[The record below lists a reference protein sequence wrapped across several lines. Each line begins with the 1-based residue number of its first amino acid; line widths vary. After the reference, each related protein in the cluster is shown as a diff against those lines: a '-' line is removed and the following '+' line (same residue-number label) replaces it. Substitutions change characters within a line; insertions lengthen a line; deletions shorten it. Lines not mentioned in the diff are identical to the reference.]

1 MDWLVLIYDVGSK
14 RIMSIG
20 FFDSGLGGL
29 TVLAESYKAMP
40 HQDYLYIADTL
51 HVPYG
56 TKQAEDVKK
65 YVLDATSILAEQGI
79 EALVVACNTATSI
92 AIKELRQQYHF
103 PVIGMEPAVKP
114 ALEMSRRAGLRVLVF
129 GTPLTLKQPK
139 YHMLVS
145 SIDDESLVDS
155 MPLPELVHY
164 CESLV
169 FDEDEMK
176 QYFNNKLA
184 GYDLNQYGTIVL
196 GCTHYSYYRHILS
209 QIVPTHI
216 KIIDGNAGTVHRLSE
231 VLGHPESHLSEHK
244 GTVSLMCTNNDPEY
258 IQKMHT
264 AWKRL
269 L

>member
-1 MDWLVLIYDVGSK
+1 
-14 RIMSIG
+14 MSIG

-65 YVLDATSILAEQGI
+65 YVIDATTILAEQGI

-92 AIKELRQQYHF
+92 AIKELRQQFNF

-114 ALEMSRRAGLRVLVF
+114 ALQMSRRVGLRVLVF

-155 MPLPELVHY
+155 LPLPELVHY
-164 CESLV
+164 CENLV
-169 FDEDEMK
+169 FDEAVME
-176 QYFNNKLA
+176 QYFNSKLE
-184 GYDLNQYGTIVL
+184 GYNLNEYGTIVL

-209 QIVPTHI
+209 GILPAHI
-216 KIIDGNAGTVHRLSE
+216 KVVDGNAGTIHRLSE
-231 VLGHPESHLSEHK
+231 VLGDPETHDSNQI
-244 GTVSLMCTNNDPEY
+244 GTVSLMCTNNDPTY